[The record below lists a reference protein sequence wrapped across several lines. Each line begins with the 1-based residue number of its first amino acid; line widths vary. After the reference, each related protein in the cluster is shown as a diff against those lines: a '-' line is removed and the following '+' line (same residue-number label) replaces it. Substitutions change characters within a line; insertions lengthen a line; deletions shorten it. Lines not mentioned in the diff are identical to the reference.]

1 MAARK
6 TKDEGTEPTTDET
19 TEPTTEA
26 LANDGG
32 PGTDPETG
40 APGDVVKAKTMA
52 EAQADAIAAEGDTTV
67 TTTTEQRK
75 VGYFGT
81 SPVREATGLQDKGL
95 SQRNASVMNQ
105 GADTES
111 DTAQEG

>member
-6 TKDEGTEPTTDET
+6 TKDEGTEPTPDT
-19 TEPTTEA
+19 TETDPA
-26 LANDGG
+26 DVQNDGG

-40 APGDVVKAKTMA
+40 APGDIVKPKTMA
-52 EAQADAIAAEGDTTV
+52 EAQADALSAEGDTTV

-75 VGYFGT
+75 AGYFGT

-105 GADTES
+105 GADAES
-111 DTAQEG
+111 DTQEG